1 MTLARSLRLLLA
13 LALLLA
19 WQNAL
24 VHPLAHVGHDGGL
37 VHLEGGHDQDSGA
50 SLDCDAI
57 AAVAAVIGGG
67 SLPVAFAAPES
78 DRVVSTQA
86 IAAPAARLL
95 AYRSQAPPQHS

>member
-1 MTLARSLRLLLA
+1 MTLARALRLLLA

-24 VHPLAHVGHDGGL
+24 VHPLAHVDHEGGL
-37 VHLEGGHDQDSGA
+37 VHLDGGHDEGDGA
-50 SLDCDAI
+50 NAQCDAI

-67 SLPVAFAAPES
+67 AMHGALPVLASEQILFRQTAGSLP
-78 DRVVSTQA
+78 QQQ
-86 IAAPAARLL
+86 L